1 MLRKIFPKSTVY
13 NLFKDPGESVRAK
26 QECKKYSYVII
37 KRWALSC
44 KQHHW
49 KDNPAGHRK
58 KEAEKKMQK
67 QIFFCFLLSKVQKDS
82 KRLRFMQPTKP
93 VQIILN
99 SSQFRW
105 GQKCTI
111 KAIHSVFAAWKS
123 LLLFAVHFWNPVMN
137 GRIVV
142 CSPIGPNNNL
152 AWYRTKTEIEC
163 ETWPERE
170 RESEREAIMRTFTKG
185 ALCANPVRPSVQPT
199 PDPGQTTGKQLQTGM
214 QKKNELKTVVKC

>member
-49 KDNPAGHRK
+49 KDNPAGHPK
-58 KEAEKKMQK
+58 KEAGKKMQK
-67 QIFFCFLLSKVQKDS
+67 QIFFCFLGKVQKDS
-82 KRLRFMQPTKP
+82 RRLRFMQPTKP

-137 GRIVV
+137 GPIVV
-142 CSPIGPNNNL
+142 CSPIEPNNNL

-163 ETWPERE
+163 EKRPGRERE
-170 RESEREAIMRTFTKG
+170 RASEKQSWTPLQREHCVLTKS
-185 ALCANPVRPSVQPT
+185 VRPT
-199 PDPGQTTGKQLQTGM
+199 DPRPWTDDR
-214 QKKNELKTVVKC
+214 